1 MIRTTKILSVV
12 LALSHPMSAL
22 SQELPPS
29 QSPISQDF
37 DQTDY
42 CERRLGQWFYCEIPV
57 PPKPKPKTTA
67 TAPEKV
73 LPERHPDLIAAE
85 QFKKDMED
93 ARLIAVWNPSTENIQ
108 RYYAFQQMVLEKGG
122 TFADSWRRMVWENPS
137 MDYTLQRPINTAGKA
152 EWLQARNTD
161 RDLFFRAAYDQIGI
175 FYVYRGD
182 CGPCRVASPIVKEFG
197 TRYGISVRAIS
208 ADGGAN
214 SHFPDAQIDKGQLKA
229 WGLTS
234 AVTPAYMIF
243 QKPTASVRGA
253 LKPVTF
259 RVTDG
264 KTITLRPCQNPK
276 GCLTYMGA
284 GVLSVDDL
292 ADRLFVTL
300 ATEPGKDF

>member
-1 MIRTTKILSVV
+1 MIRPAHILVV
-12 LALSHPMSAL
+12 IVSLLVPALVSA
-22 SQELPPS
+22 QTVEAIDPS
-29 QSPISQDF
+29 PVE
-37 DQTDY
+37 QTDRSDY
-42 CERRLGQWFYCEIPV
+42 CDRRLGQWFYCEVPV
-57 PPKPKPKTTA
+57 APKPKPRTK
-67 TAPEKV
+67 TAPSNDTAPK
-73 LPERHPDLIAAE
+73 HPDLIAAE

-93 ARLIAVWNPSTENIQ
+93 ARLIAVWNPSSENIQ
-108 RYYAFQQMVLEKGG
+108 RYYAYQQMVLEKGG
-122 TFADSWRRMVWENPS
+122 TFADTWRRMVWENPDK
-137 MDYTLQRPINTAGKA
+137 DYTLQRPINTAGKA

-182 CGPCRVASPIVKEFG
+182 CGPCRVASPIVREFA

-214 SHFPDAQIDKGQLKA
+214 PHFPDAQIDKGQLKA

-243 QKPTASVRGA
+243 QKPTAAGKGGV
-253 LKPVTF
+253 KPVSI

-264 KTITLRPCQNPK
+264 KTISLRPCSNPK

-284 GVLSVDDL
+284 GVLSVDEL

>member
-1 MIRTTKILSVV
+1 MNKLAHALAIAIAILTPAMAHAQAPEA
-12 LALSHPMSAL
+12 LASTPA
-22 SQELPPS
+22 EPEVG
-29 QSPISQDF
+29 
-37 DQTDY
+37 TDY
-42 CERRLGQWFYCEIPV
+42 CERRLGQWFYCEVPV
-57 PPKPKPKTTA
+57 APKPKPRAKGTA
-67 TAPEKV
+67 KRDDAPAK
-73 LPERHPDLIAAE
+73 HPDLVAAE
-85 QFKKDMED
+85 QFKKDMEE
-93 ARLIAVWNPSTENIQ
+93 ARLIAVWNPSAENIQ
-108 RYYAFQQMVLEKGG
+108 RYYAYQQMVLEKGG
-122 TFADSWRRMVWENPS
+122 TFADTWRRMVWENPDK
-137 MDYTLQRPINTAGKA
+137 DYTLQRPINTAGKA

-182 CGPCRVASPIVKEFG
+182 CGPCRVASPIVRAFA

-214 SHFPDAQIDKGQLKA
+214 PHFPDAQIDKGQLKA

-243 QKPTASVRGA
+243 QKPTTTGKDGI
-253 LKPVTF
+253 KPVSF

-264 KTITLRPCQNPK
+264 KTITLRPCRNPK

-284 GVLSVDDL
+284 GVLSVDEL